1 MKLGL
6 SPATRE
12 ILASRSFVI
21 NPLRARRDFL
31 FQGGLGFGALALG
44 DMLNA
49 EDTESRSL
57 ALAPRP
63 SHFPGTA
70 KSVIFLFMQ
79 GGASHLETF
88 DHKPLL
94 TKYDGQLL
102 PQSLQDFDLAQ
113 INTADSKV
121 MAPQFPFRKYGESG
135 VEISSLFPRLSQH
148 ADKMAIVRSMHHELF
163 IHGSAMVML
172 HSGTS
177 LLGHPSV
184 GAWVVYGL
192 GTESNSLPAY
202 VAMTDGMFRN
212 GASMYSSG
220 FLPAVYQGVDMR
232 AEGTPIQNLQRPPA
246 IDANQQR
253 ILLDQI
259 KTWNREHL
267 QTRPGDSRLAARIA
281 NYELAFRMQT
291 AAPELIDLS
300 TETKATHELYGI
312 EGGPSERFGKMC
324 LMSRRMVERGVRY
337 VQLICGGWD
346 AHGDCKGNHQSQA
359 QKIDQPIAGLIA
371 DLEQRG
377 LLDDTLLVW
386 VGEFGRTPIRQG
398 SNGRDHHPYGF
409 SAWLAG
415 GGVVGG
421 KTIGATDD
429 FGFNAVEDRV
439 HVNDL
444 HATMLGLLGLDHER
458 LTYYFEGRDR
468 RLTDVGGENNLAS
481 RLIRA

>member
-1 MKLGL
+1 MHP
-6 SPATRE
+6 S
-12 ILASRSFVI
+12 SS
-21 NPLRARRDFL
+21 RRDFL
-31 FQGGLGFGALALG
+31 FQGGLGFGTLALG
-44 DMLNA
+44 DMLHA
-49 EDTESRSL
+49 EDIDPRSQDPL
-57 ALAPRP
+57 AARAP
-63 SHFPGTA
+63 HFPATA
-70 KSVIFLFMQ
+70 KNVIFLFMQ

-88 DHKPLL
+88 DNKPIL

-102 PQSLQDFDLAQ
+102 PESLQDFDLAQ
-113 INTADSKV
+113 INTADAKV
-121 MAPQFPFRKYGESG
+121 MASQFPFDKYGDSG
-135 VEISSLFPRLSQH
+135 VEISRLFPHLSQH
-148 ADKMAIVRSMHHELF
+148 ADKLAIIRSMHHELF
-163 IHGSAMVML
+163 IHGSAMIMM

-192 GTESNSLPAY
+192 GCESDNLPAY
-202 VAMTDGMFRN
+202 IAMTDGIFRN

-232 AEGTPIQNLQRPPA
+232 AEGVPIQNLQRQSDITA
-246 IDANQQR
+246 GEQR
-253 ILLDQI
+253 LLLDQI
-259 KTWNREHL
+259 NAWNREHR

-300 TETKATHELYGI
+300 GETEATRKLYGI
-312 EGGPSERFGKMC
+312 DDEPSARFGKMC

-359 QKIDQPIAGLIA
+359 AKIDQPIAGLIA

-377 LLDDTLLVW
+377 MLNDTLLVW

-398 SNGRDHHPYGF
+398 TNGRDHHPYGF

-415 GGVVGG
+415 GGVAGG

-429 FGFNAVEDRV
+429 FGFNAVEDKV

-444 HATMLGLLGLDHER
+444 HATMLGLMGLDHEQ
-458 LTYYFEGRDR
+458 LTYHFEGRDR
-468 RLTDVGGENNLAS
+468 RLTDVGGENNLAQ
-481 RLIRA
+481 RLLQA